1 MKKLILILMLSMS
14 SMTFATLQDISD
26 YEGYD
31 MSTAPAVIIPSEAAG
46 VVNMVRVCGG
56 YR

>member
-1 MKKLILILMLSMS
+1 VLFL
-14 SMTFATLQDISD
+14 LQDISD

-46 VVNMVRVCGG
+46 GMVIVGG
-56 YR
+56 ALGTIAFYFHRDYSILPFC